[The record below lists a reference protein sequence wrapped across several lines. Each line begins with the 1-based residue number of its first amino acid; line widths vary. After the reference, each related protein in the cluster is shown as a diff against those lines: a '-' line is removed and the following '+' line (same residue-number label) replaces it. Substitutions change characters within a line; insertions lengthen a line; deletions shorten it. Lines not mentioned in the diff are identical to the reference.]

1 MREIVTDWTSP
12 SGGGQTVL
20 NFADAV
26 PVNAQREAL
35 HLFWTTLAE
44 RQGNGWDWNIR
55 QEGREVNPATGLS
68 TGLWT
73 DAESFPGSGVLA
85 TAVVADATQVLIR
98 WRTNDS
104 IGARRI
110 QGRTFYPGLGV
121 AGLNAGN
128 LDPAYVSYFAAA
140 ANALISAD
148 VGLGVYS
155 RPTDARPGSFN
166 EAVSASVWPELA
178 VQRRRR
184 T

>member
-26 PVNAQREAL
+26 PVNAQRAAL
-35 HLFWTTLAE
+35 HSFWTNLAE
-44 RQGNGWDWNIR
+44 RQGNAWDWNIR
-55 QEGREVNPATGLS
+55 TEGREVDPTTGLS
-68 TGLWT
+68 TGLWV
-73 DAESFPGSGVLA
+73 DSEPFPGSGVLA
-85 TAVVADATQVLIR
+85 TSVVADATQVLIR
-98 WRTNDS
+98 WRTDGT
-104 IGARRI
+104 IGSRRI
-110 QGRTFYPGLGV
+110 QGRTFYPGLSA
-121 AGLNAGN
+121 AGLNQGN
-128 LDPAYVSYFAAA
+128 LDPAYVSFFAAT
-140 ANALISAD
+140 ANALITAD

-166 EAVSASVWPELA
+166 EAISASVWPELA